1 MVVLPR
7 ALKQFIEHFTFTH
20 FVIRLIKEDGVC
32 SIVFQLNS
40 LVAIID
46 FALVSSKIETY
57 QFHFRAQTSL
67 RI

>member
-32 SIVFQLNS
+32 SIVFRAKFSGCDNRFCLG
-40 LVAIID
+40 II
-46 FALVSSKIETY
+46 EN
-57 QFHFRAQTSL
+57 
-67 RI
+67 